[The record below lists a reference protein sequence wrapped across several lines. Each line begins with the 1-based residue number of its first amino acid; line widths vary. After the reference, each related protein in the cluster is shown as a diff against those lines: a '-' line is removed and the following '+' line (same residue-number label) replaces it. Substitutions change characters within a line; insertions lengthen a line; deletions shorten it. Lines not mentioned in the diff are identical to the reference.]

1 MTRAVVVA
9 IDGPAGSGKSTVARA
24 LATRLGLDV
33 LDTGSM
39 YRAVT
44 ALALREGLDP
54 HDGDKVAI
62 LAREVD
68 LVVGERVTSLGVDL
82 TDSLR
87 SDEVNRAVSVVAAHP
102 AVRAAL
108 VDRQRSWVE
117 AHRGGVVEGRDIGS
131 VVFPHADVK
140 VFLTA
145 SDVERA
151 RRRADDEHPESVAR
165 RDRLDVGR
173 VASPLRPADDAH
185 RLDTTGRPV
194 EDVVEEILS
203 WL

>member
-108 VDRQRSWVE
+108 VDRQRAWVE
-117 AHRGGVVEGRDIGS
+117 VHRGGVVEGRDIGS